1 MENIS
6 ELTSQEI
13 NERKLQKQKRANIK
27 RRARDKILKDNGEKP
42 YQCNQC
48 PSKYANS
55 GTLHRHKQTHADRP
69 NFKCDICEKW
79 FQTDLTL
86 YTHKISHLERT
97 IKCELCPLMFQSKA
111 RLTSHEKVH
120 TGEKKY
126 RCETCDKTFTQGA
139 SLKRHKLQH
148 EERKEKCSTCGKK
161 FHDKYDMMK
170 HEKTHATSVV
180 MFIPYETPCNI
191 CSMTFASIAKI
202 KQHNEYHHPD
212 SKITYKKPKMVFA
225 CTNCDKI
232 LKDGYQLKLHLSRHD
247 KKENDM
253 TEKKKEE
260 EIKIVNTC
268 CSYEGKAPHRCDQC
282 QKCFTRSKFL
292 LKHMR
297 QSSKHG
303 AKRPILKRDKIC
315 NICEA
320 QFHSHS
326 TLKQHQITHTG
337 EKLFA
342 CPTCDKK
349 FSQSGTLL
357 RHKRSHTGEKNHQC
371 LECGKWFQEKGYLKL
386 HKITHSAEKPH
397 ACNSCDQSFTQS
409 HNLKAHK
416 KSHVERVSFTCK
428 LCQKLFQ
435 GLASLRTHEK
445 NPHWRNAIQLFA
457 M

>member
-1 MENIS
+1 MPNKAVNS
-6 ELTSQEI
+6 NTMKYQLS
-13 NERKLQKQKRANIK
+13 L
-27 RRARDKILKDNGEKP
+27 ILDNKVEDIAVNLNKTP
-42 YQCNQC
+42 IT
-48 PSKYANS
+48 KNS
-55 GTLHRHKQTHADRP
+55 NGKFCCR
-69 NFKCDICEKW
+69 F
-79 FQTDLTL
+79 
-86 YTHKISHLERT
+86 
-97 IKCELCPLMFQSKA
+97 
-111 RLTSHEKVH
+111 
-120 TGEKKY
+120 
-126 RCETCDKTFTQGA
+126 CDKTFTQGA

-148 EERKEKCSTCGKK
+148 EERKEKCGTCGKK

-225 CTNCDKI
+225 CTNCGKI

-247 KKENDM
+247 KKENYM
-253 TEKKKEE
+253 KEKKKEE

-303 AKRPILKRDKIC
+303 AKRPIFKRDKIC

-371 LECGKWFQEKGYLKL
+371 LECGKAYGQKGELIK
-386 HKITHSAEKPH
+386 
-397 ACNSCDQSFTQS
+397 
-409 HNLKAHK
+409 HNQRIHGETNWTTKTTTTIPILSRKTTTTIRK
-416 KSHVERVSFTCK
+416 EFY
-428 LCQKLFQ
+428 
-435 GLASLRTHEK
+435 
-445 NPHWRNAIQLFA
+445 
-457 M
+457 